1 MLSDYLWNLRAKIGN
16 ELIQLPSVAAVI
28 LNANDQILLQEKDGA
43 QGWSL
48 PAGVIELAET
58 PQEALAR
65 QVSQNTGLELLSSQ
79 LLDVFGGKA
88 FRYIYPNGDEVEY
101 TVIVFYCVAE
111 GRLSTQAEQNG
122 TLRYFSRSQMPM
134 LALPYP
140 REVLFRHS
148 TVHRSAI
155 ISE

>member
-16 ELIQLPSVAAVI
+16 ELIQMPFVAAVI
-28 LNANDQILLQEKDGA
+28 LNANDQILLYEKDGA

-48 PAGVIELAET
+48 PAGAIELAET

-65 QVSQNTGLELLSSQ
+65 QVRQDTGLELLSAQ
-79 LLDVFGGKA
+79 LVDVFGGKA

-101 TVIVFYCVAE
+101 TVIVFNCVTE
-111 GRLSTQAEQNG
+111 GQLRAQDGGKG
-122 TLRYFSRSQMPM
+122 TLRYFSRSQMPT

-140 REVLFRHS
+140 KEVLFRHS
-148 TVHRSAI
+148 SVNPSA
-155 ISE
+155 

>member
-43 QGWSL
+43 QEWSL
-48 PAGVIELAET
+48 PSGVIELAET
-58 PQEALAR
+58 PQQALTRLVR
-65 QVSQNTGLELLSSQ
+65 QDTGLELLSSQ

-101 TVIVFYCVAE
+101 TVIVFYCVTE
-111 GRLSTQAEQNG
+111 GQLSAPDGQTGA
-122 TLRYFSRSQMPM
+122 LRYFSRSQMPT
-134 LALPYP
+134 LAFPYP
-140 REVLFRHS
+140 RDVLFRHS
-148 TVHRSAI
+148 RANPSAATPD
-155 ISE
+155 

>member
-16 ELIQLPSVAAVI
+16 ELIQMPYVAAVI
-28 LNANDQILLQEKDGA
+28 LNADDQILLQEKEGS

-48 PAGVIELAET
+48 PAGVIELAES
-58 PQEALAR
+58 PREALAR
-65 QVSQNTGLELLSSQ
+65 QVRQETGLELLSAQ

-101 TVIVFYCVAE
+101 TVIVFYCVTE
-111 GRLSTQAEQNG
+111 GQPGPQDGRKG
-122 TLRYFSRSQMPM
+122 TLRYFSRSQMPA

-140 REVLFRHS
+140 KEVLFR
-148 TVHRSAI
+148 RSAAAHP
-155 ISE
+155 SA

>member
-28 LNANDQILLQEKDGA
+28 LNAHDQILLQEKDGA
-43 QGWSL
+43 QGWNL

-65 QVSQNTGLELLSSQ
+65 QVRQDTGLELLSAQ

-101 TVIVFYCVAE
+101 TVIVFYCVTE
-111 GRLSTQAEQNG
+111 GQLSTPDRQKG
-122 TLRYFSRSQMPM
+122 TLRYFSRSQMPT
-134 LALPYP
+134 LVLPYP

-148 TVHRSAI
+148 RANRSAAI
-155 ISE
+155 PE